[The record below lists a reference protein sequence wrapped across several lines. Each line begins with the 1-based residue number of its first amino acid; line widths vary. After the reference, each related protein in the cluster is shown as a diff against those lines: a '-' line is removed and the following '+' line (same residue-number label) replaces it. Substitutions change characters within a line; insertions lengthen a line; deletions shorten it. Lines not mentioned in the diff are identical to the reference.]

1 MRPSFDP
8 PAGTIPRDRWNR
20 PLVTPPDG
28 GKAVAYTRCTTF
40 VDCLEDKY
48 NLQQW
53 QLRQCAIGLADRADL
68 LMAVSAHRDDKKALN
83 GITDKAMEAAASS
96 AASTTGTAVHAL
108 CERVDRGQPLGI
120 VPPQARRDVEAYQAA
135 TSFLEHIHIEQFTV
149 CDDLKIGGT
158 PDRVVRW
165 GDEYYIAD
173 IKTGSSVTWGALKI
187 AMQLAVYAHSI
198 PYIPPGVRREYDG
211 YVNLD
216 KAIVIHLPAGEAKP
230 QLYFVD
236 IKAGWDAVQTASDVR
251 TWRARKDWYEPIY
264 VPELP
269 PPAAVAAVSTVDE
282 LITSAATVDELRH
295 VWAKAIAAGTW
306 TEANLAHAV
315 ERKAELERVAS

>member
-1 MRPSFDP
+1 MTAAFDT
-8 PAGTIPRDRWNR
+8 PAPTIPRDRWNR
-20 PLVTPPDG
+20 PLVTPALG
-28 GKAVAYTRCTTF
+28 GKPVPYTRCTTF

-68 LMAVSAHRDDKKALN
+68 LMAVSAHRDDKQALN

-96 AASTTGTAVHAL
+96 ARATTGTAVHAL

-120 VPPQARRDVEAYQAA
+120 VPVAARRDVEAYQAA
-135 TSFLEHIHIEQFTV
+135 TSFLTHIHIEQFTV
-149 CDDLKIGGT
+149 HDELKIGGT

-165 GDEYYIAD
+165 GSEYYIAD
-173 IKTGSSVTWGALKI
+173 LKTGSTITWGALKI
-187 AMQLAVYAHSI
+187 AMQLAVYAHSV
-198 PYIPPGVRREYDG
+198 PYIPPGVRKEYDG

-236 IKAGWDAVQTASDVR
+236 IKSGWDAVQVAAKVR
-251 TWRARKDWYEPIY
+251 QWRARKDWYETIY

-269 PPAAVAAVSTVDE
+269 PPAAVAAVPGVDE
-282 LITSAATVDELRH
+282 LINAASTVDQLRH

-306 TEANLAHAV
+306 TEANLARAV
-315 ERKAELERVAS
+315 ERKAELEKAS